1 MTATA
6 ARVLVFAGLL
16 LRATADALD
25 AFACSLTVQQVRCPD
40 RVPDW
45 IDDGSAPL

>member
-1 MTATA
+1 MTSTA
-6 ARVLVFAGLL
+6 RLLVFAGIL

-25 AFACSLTVQQVRCPD
+25 AFASSLTVQQVRCPD

-45 IDDGSAPL
+45 VDDGSAPL